1 MSVQNCALWQKIWD
15 RSDVPI
21 ALPILQT
28 QIRLAGLTAKLVVR
42 PEEATY
48 FDPKDKQKK
57 STTIWAL
64 SLEVEGEDMRK
75 LVSNLTEN
83 AHVFAES
90 RKLLGEG
97 QVLKVIEEEKEKAQ
111 EFATEF
117 YGDDVSPVATSDK
130 ADEVSRTN
138 PISEPQQKL
147 PAANQANPRGANQ
160 KNPKPTIREPK
171 RKPLAAPSND
181 APAEASATTGKAT
194 KCPGSYKGESR
205 TTIQGVVGAL
215 ERDASGNTIHKASSG
230 SEYVVFAIG
239 KDGTSTKV
247 YCNKSHLIPEIKW
260 FEGQEAVAEVAIVS
274 ENGRQYHVLNSL
286 REAKR

>member
-1 MSVQNCALWQKIWD
+1 
-15 RSDVPI
+15 
-21 ALPILQT
+21 
-28 QIRLAGLTAKLVVR
+28 LAGLTAKLMVR
-42 PEEATY
+42 PEETTY
-48 FDPKDKQKK
+48 FDAKDKQKK

-90 RKLLGEG
+90 RKLLGDG
-97 QVLKVIEEEKEKAQ
+97 QVLKVIEEEKGQAH

-117 YGDDVSPVATSDK
+117 YGADASSGATSEK
-130 ADEVSRTN
+130 ADEISRTN
-138 PISEPQQKL
+138 LIGEPQQKL
-147 PAANQANPRGANQ
+147 AAANQANPRGENR
-160 KNPKPTIREPK
+160 KNPKPRIREPQ
-171 RKPLAAPSND
+171 RKPVAVPSSNT
-181 APAEASATTGKAT
+181 PAEAIATTGKAT
-194 KCPGSYKGESR
+194 KSPGANKGENR

-215 ERDASGNTIHKASSG
+215 EPDTSGNTIHKASSG

-260 FEGQEAVAEVAIVS
+260 LEGQEAVAELAIVS
-274 ENGRQYHVLNSL
+274 DNGRQYHVLHGL
-286 REAKR
+286 QEVKR